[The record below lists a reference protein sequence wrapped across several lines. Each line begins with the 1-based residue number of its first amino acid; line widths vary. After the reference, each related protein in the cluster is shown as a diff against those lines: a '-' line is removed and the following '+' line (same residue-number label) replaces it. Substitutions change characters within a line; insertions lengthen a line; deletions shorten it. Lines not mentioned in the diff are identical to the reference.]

1 MSAVPTLALR
11 DVSKSFGMTAALA
24 DMTLELFP
32 GEVHAIVGENGAGK
46 STMIKIM
53 TGIYQPSSGQVEIDG
68 APVVLSGSKA
78 ARLRGVAAI
87 YQEPM
92 VFPDLDVTENIF
104 ISATDAGLVLDR
116 RNMRR
121 RAEALIDRIGALDGV
136 ERTTS
141 SILLAILLGAL
152 AGGFWEGMAFL
163 IDRFDVY
170 VRANILSAVLDAVA
184 IGGAAWAL
192 GQGGWSHFA

>member
-1 MSAVPTLALR
+1 MSAIPTLALR
-11 DVSKSFGMTAALA
+11 AVSKSFGMTAALA

-116 RNMRR
+116 RSMRR
-121 RAEALIDRIGALDGV
+121 RAEALIDRIGMTLDVDREARGLTLA
-136 ERTTS
+136 RPQQWFS
-141 SILLAILLGAL
+141 SKSKYFHWKSICRCKCKRRC
-152 AGGFWEGMAFL
+152 E
-163 IDRFDVY
+163 
-170 VRANILSAVLDAVA
+170 NSCNKEKC
-184 IGGAAWAL
+184 
-192 GQGGWSHFA
+192 SCSN